1 MKWTI
6 IHILGIP
13 QGEKS
18 NQGAESLS
26 EKIMEA
32 KKFPNLKKE
41 IDIHIQEFQEIQN
54 KMKPKH
60 LTPRLF

>member
-6 IHILGIP
+6 IHIIGIP
-13 QGEKS
+13 EGEKS

-26 EKIMEA
+26 QKIMEA
-32 KKFPNLKKE
+32 KKFLNLKKE
-41 IDIHIQEFQEIQN
+41 IDIQIQEFQGVQN